1 MNWASLVIQMVKNA
15 GDPGSICGPG
25 RPLEK
30 GTATHSSILA
40 WRIPWTEELAGC
52 SPWSHQ
58 ESDTTEQHFHFFF
71 SIWTSDLRKTNLA
84 LRFTSMLRS
93 MRIFY
98 YLRLLNG
105 FKINKGH
112 TVNDGIVYEP
122 CHLARNFSW
131 CQDLSPSTWHQVFQQ
146 ISQKYQYCFFSRN
159 LELSGRIWLSRWD
172 LNRD

>member
-1 MNWASLVIQMVKNA
+1 M
-15 GDPGSICGPG
+15 
-25 RPLEK
+25 
-30 GTATHSSILA
+30 ATHSSILA

-159 LELSGRIWLSRWD
+159 LEKAQFSFATILKKYCDYKNNFLSNLVFESHETFISPWNCSLCS
-172 LNRD
+172 